1 MYTTNVTITMGPQLA
16 FNDLP
21 SSIKVSF
28 EISNARN
35 LGMQEISAKFNSGY
49 LRTVDV
55 QKTFYET
62 EAIIDKN
69 GKQTTMPIGGFAYE
83 LAPNTNDGATQS
95 TPSNVATNNT
105 GNGATGVVSQA
116 AGSTKVQGGQ
126 QNTSSIVKNPNKP
139 QV

>member
-1 MYTTNVTITMGPQLA
+1 MLTKDVKITMGPQLA

-28 EISNARN
+28 TLENARN

-62 EAIIDKN
+62 ESVIDKN

-83 LAPNTNDGATQS
+83 LAPD
-95 TPSNVATNNT
+95 TPTTSVDNTNNT
-105 GNGATGVVSQA
+105 GNGATMVTTQST
-116 AGSTKVQGGQ
+116 GSTKVQGSQ
-126 QNTSSIVKNPNKP
+126 QTTASIVKDPSKP
-139 QV
+139 QG